1 MTRIVSILALV
12 LVACE
17 GPVGPAGP
25 PGPQG
30 EPGER
35 GIPGTPAETPEGVFI
50 EVPFPTDSDYD
61 TEGRLRIQAEA
72 ISPTTFRGLFV
83 KVRWDE
89 TDTIGYVPL
98 GYLVS
103 LWVSVVGE
111 GDEGFT
117 PVVAVGDGGVEILD
131 RELVIIRIVSILAGN
146 AVGLAVLVGP

>member
-1 MTRIVSILALV
+1 M
-12 LVACE
+12 
-17 GPVGPAGP
+17 PARARSARRGLPAHKESPESAEFREP
-25 PGPQG
+25 PQKP
-30 EPGER
+30 R
-35 GIPGTPAETPEGVFI
+35 RGVFI

-111 GDEGFT
+111 GDEGLT